1 MALQVMTARDF
12 RVRPGAVW
20 RTLKRTGRL
29 MVTSRGRPLALVT
42 DIEGRDVEEE
52 LQAANLARLTLAVS
66 RLREQARR
74 SGANRMTMQEIDRE
88 IRAVRRKR

>member
-1 MALQVMTARDF
+1 
-12 RVRPGAVW
+12 
-20 RTLKRTGRL
+20 
-29 MVTSRGRPLALVT
+29 MVTSRGKPVALMT

-52 LQAANLARLTLAVS
+52 LKAANLARLSLAVS

-74 SGANRMTMQEIDRE
+74 KGADRMTMDQVDRE